1 MMATRNV
8 YSREFKV
15 ETVKLV
21 TEHGRSQAQVAREM
35 GIDIQT
41 LRTWIKQLVIEGNRA
56 FPGQGQ
62 PRDAEL
68 VRLQRENEQLR
79 HERDIL
85 EKALGIFS
93 RMPQ

>member
-1 MMATRNV
+1 MAIRNV
-8 YSREFKV
+8 YSREFTV

-41 LRTWIKQLVIEGNRA
+41 LRTWIKQLAIEGDHA

-85 EKALGIFS
+85 KKALGIFS

>member
-1 MMATRNV
+1 MATRNV
-8 YSREFKV
+8 YSREFKL

-21 TEHGRSQAQVAREM
+21 TEHGRSRTQVAREM

-41 LRTWIKQLVIEGNRA
+41 LRKWIKQFAMDADRA

-62 PRDAEL
+62 SRDAEL

-79 HERDIL
+79 QERDIL
-85 EKALGIFS
+85 KKALGIFS